1 MAECGIDANG
11 DCVTHSPILP
21 ETPEIIWGGLAS
33 IIIFALLVKF
43 AGPAIKKGMAARL
56 ERIQKELDGAAA
68 AKAAAATEATQI
80 RQAEGDI
87 AGERA
92 RILAEADA
100 QATAVLEDGRARL
113 RQELADL
120 ETRTRAEIAA
130 VGSRAGDELRA
141 EIARLSRRRRRP
153 RGHRFARRR
162 DPAGAHRGLHRTSG
176 SCQVSDNRIDGYA
189 RALFEIA
196 RAEGTIDEVEDELFR
211 FARSYESSDELRN
224 ALTDEQ
230 IPAAKRQA
238 IVEDLLGGK
247 ATSTTTRSSAWWSAP
262 AAAANSRRSSTA
274 WWPCLVGQE
283 PRARR
288 GPHGRAPHLG
298 PGDPPRRRPREPR
311 PASRST

>member
-1 MAECGIDANG
+1 MSVLGTIIRPMAECGIDANG

-43 AGPAIKKGMAARL
+43 AGPAIKKGMAART

-80 RQAEGDI
+80 RQAKGDI

-141 EIARLSRRRRRP
+141 EIARLSNAAVD
-153 RGHRFARRR
+153 HVV
-162 DPAGAHRGLHRTSG
+162 TG
-176 SCQVSDNRIDGYA
+176 SLDDATQQELIEG
-189 RALFEIA
+189 FIA
-196 RAEGTIDEVEDELFR
+196 RVG
-211 FARSYESSDELRN
+211 
-224 ALTDEQ
+224 
-230 IPAAKRQA
+230 AAK
-238 IVEDLLGGK
+238 
-247 ATSTTTRSSAWWSAP
+247 
-262 AAAANSRRSSTA
+262 
-274 WWPCLVGQE
+274 
-283 PRARR
+283 
-288 GPHGRAPHLG
+288 
-298 PGDPPRRRPREPR
+298 
-311 PASRST
+311 